1 MVCRCVPPQK
11 NCVLAPPIFRS
22 GALQGLGEINCL
34 DKILRSKKKS
44 ALTGP
49 VSQLKAIK
57 DALLRY
63 IFELRER

>member
-1 MVCRCVPPQK
+1 
-11 NCVLAPPIFRS
+11 
-22 GALQGLGEINCL
+22 LQGLGEINCL

-63 IFELRER
+63 IFELHER